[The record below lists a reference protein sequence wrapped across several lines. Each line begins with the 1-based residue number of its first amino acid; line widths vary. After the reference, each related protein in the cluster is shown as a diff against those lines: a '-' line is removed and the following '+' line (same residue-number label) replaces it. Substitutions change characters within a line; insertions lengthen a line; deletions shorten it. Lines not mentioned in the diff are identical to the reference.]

1 MFSKRILSC
10 ALSLMLS
17 AAFSFAQD
25 QQTAASTA
33 QTQSDTVSQPVVPAP
48 VADVPA
54 AKAPVKKKVR
64 RPRKKTVPVQQ
75 AAAPSAA
82 QPQTADSAAQ
92 PAAQS
97 ASVDASVQAS
107 AAVSSPAQE
116 TASPV
121 VPTAPVPAKKKVR
134 RPRKKAVPAQAAAP
148 VQDNALAQPSVPS
161 QQVSVSSPVQPVS
174 GVTAQPDAASSS
186 VSSSTAPV
194 AAAKPLKR
202 STRARRPK
210 KPATGKILPIAPPVS
225 PVVKA
230 ALGTADE
237 PLPPVSPAAL
247 AKSPEPVPLDG
258 LNLKFSEAESGM
270 NIYVRFAGTTTAED
284 LYDVTAPFDG
294 KSKNV
299 KAELFQW
306 VEKGD
311 VLGSLVSEEM
321 MALLNSSSSERS
333 RKETERKWKEIYDM
347 SPVKAPEAGIIVG
360 MEMKEDGSFYE
371 GDRLFLLARKIFII
385 AKTTNRLY
393 VPLKLDLEGE
403 VRTQDGIKARA
414 VVRKFLPTGVEGQF
428 LMRLEVVSKNKGLQ
442 PGMTFQGEFALL
454 ERPGVAAVPT
464 DSIVTKDGKQYAL
477 TLTPVETGLR
487 DEKRTEVTKG
497 LKGGEILVLP
507 SSIGPLEGK

>member
-1 MFSKRILSC
+1 
-10 ALSLMLS
+10 
-17 AAFSFAQD
+17 
-25 QQTAASTA
+25 
-33 QTQSDTVSQPVVPAP
+33 
-48 VADVPA
+48 
-54 AKAPVKKKVR
+54 
-64 RPRKKTVPVQQ
+64 
-75 AAAPSAA
+75 
-82 QPQTADSAAQ
+82 
-92 PAAQS
+92 
-97 ASVDASVQAS
+97 
-107 AAVSSPAQE
+107 
-116 TASPV
+116 
-121 VPTAPVPAKKKVR
+121 
-134 RPRKKAVPAQAAAP
+134 
-148 VQDNALAQPSVPS
+148 
-161 QQVSVSSPVQPVS
+161 
-174 GVTAQPDAASSS
+174 
-186 VSSSTAPV
+186 
-194 AAAKPLKR
+194 
-202 STRARRPK
+202 
-210 KPATGKILPIAPPVS
+210 
-225 PVVKA
+225 
-230 ALGTADE
+230 
-237 PLPPVSPAAL
+237 
-247 AKSPEPVPLDG
+247 
-258 LNLKFSEAESGM
+258 M

-294 KSKNV
+294 KSRNV

-347 SPVKAPEAGIIVG
+347 SPVKAPESGIIVG
-360 MEMKEDGSFYE
+360 MEMKDDGSFYE

-454 ERPGVAAVPT
+454 ERSGVAAVPT

-487 DEKRTEVTKG
+487 DEKRTEVSKG

-507 SSIGPLEGK
+507 SSIGPQEGK